1 MNNHYPETAQSSL
14 SSLVGGIVTDA
25 QVLVKQELALAKSEV
40 ANELQKAKEAAF
52 SLGLGIGV
60 AALGCIL
67 LAFMFVYLL
76 AWGFPQMPLWG
87 CFGIVGAVMV
97 VAGGALL
104 MAAKNRAS
112 TIHVMPEQTIASMK
126 DNVQWIKNRT

>member
-1 MNNHYPETAQSSL
+1 MNNHFPETAHSSL

-40 ANELQKAKEAAF
+40 ANELHKAKDAAI

-67 LAFMFVYLL
+67 LVLMVVHLL
-76 AWGFPQMPLWG
+76 AWAFPQLPLWG
-87 CFGIVGAVMV
+87 CYGIVGAVLA
-97 VAGGALL
+97 VAGSVLL

-112 TIHVMPEQTIASMK
+112 AIHVMPEQTIASMK